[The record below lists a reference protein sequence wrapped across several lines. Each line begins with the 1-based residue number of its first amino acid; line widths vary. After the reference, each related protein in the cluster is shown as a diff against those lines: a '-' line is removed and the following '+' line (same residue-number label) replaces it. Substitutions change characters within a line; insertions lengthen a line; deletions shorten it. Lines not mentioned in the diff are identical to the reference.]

1 MKKGLRRV
9 RFSAGQNCFSFP
21 AKGHLGDKT
30 SSMKTVNRR
39 MLWVCGTF
47 GTSHFYDRAFWGRR
61 HHKRPVWGNWRGLW
75 YYLGSCW
82 PAQVSVSSF
91 SILFQ
96 VLDES
101 PKILEHLTRD
111 SCQHFLTVSKRM
123 CIGQAHQIVRC
134 VQGFFIHFPTFSASW
149 PWWLTGFHG
158 PQGARMWNKYHTSS
172 MGVFL
177 YLIILFSKFSFPPHF
192 LSFLSLSLFPS
203 SDVPVYTVSG
213 LGTFWSFSSC
223 LCTSVIESFIFS
235 DVKTLR
241 TEIKGTLHSD

>member
-1 MKKGLRRV
+1 MQKGLRTV
-9 RFSAGQNCFSFP
+9 RFSAGQNCFSFL

-39 MLWVCGTF
+39 MLWVCGTL
-47 GTSHFYDRAFWGRR
+47 GTSHFYDRAFWGRS

-96 VLDES
+96 VVDES
-101 PKILEHLTRD
+101 PKILEHLPRG

-158 PQGARMWNKYHTSS
+158 PQEARMWNKLPYLFP
-172 MGVFL
+172 GRFL

-192 LSFLSLSLFPS
+192 LSFLPLSLPLLWC
-203 SDVPVYTVSG
+203 P
-213 LGTFWSFSSC
+213 C
-223 LCTSVIESFIFS
+223 
-235 DVKTLR
+235 
-241 TEIKGTLHSD
+241 LHSFRTGNILVVFQLLMHKCNWVIYF